1 LHFMLFIPRSRV
13 KFFVQRAALN
23 SKFVLLRAKI
33 LRKTCPSYHL
43 HVPKPKIML
52 NRLFNYSFNYLKN
65 SNVLTLK
72 TLFCA
77 FLLLASSAIYA
88 QGSGRNTNFNYLD
101 FANKPYYFGI
111 TLGLNNA
118 DFRIIQSER
127 FLLHDSIKGVTPRLG
142 VGFNLGIVTNLN
154 VGKYFD
160 FRVLPTLSFTDRK
173 LEYRMLNNAIVSRN
187 IESVYVE
194 LPFQVRYKSAPY
206 HDVRLFIIGGM
217 KYSFDVA
224 SNSRAR
230 QAEKLIKVAPSDFS
244 VEYGAGFQVF
254 MPYFIFSPEFKVSQ
268 GIGNIMVFDTNLQQA
283 SVIEQ
288 LYSRLFTISFHFEG

>member
-1 LHFMLFIPRSRV
+1 ML
-13 KFFVQRAALN
+13 A
-23 SKFVLLRAKI
+23 
-33 LRKTCPSYHL
+33 
-43 HVPKPKIML
+43 
-52 NRLFNYSFNYLKN
+52 
-65 SNVLTLK
+65 
-72 TLFCA
+72 A
-77 FLLLASSAIYA
+77 FLLANVVVWA

-111 TLGLNNA
+111 TLGLNNS

-127 FLLHDSIKGVTPRLG
+127 FILHDSIKGITPKLG

-154 VGKYFD
+154 VGKHFD

-173 LEYRMLNNAIVSRN
+173 LEYTMLNNSIVKRN
-187 IESVYVE
+187 IESVFVE
-194 LPFQVRYKSAPY
+194 LPFQVRYKSDPY
-206 HDVRLFIIGGM
+206 HDVRLFVTAGM

-230 QAEKLIKVAPSDFS
+230 QAEKLIKVAPSDFAI
-244 VEYGAGFQVF
+244 EYGAGFQIF

-268 GIGNIMVFDTNLQQA
+268 GIGNIMIFDTNLQQS

-288 LYSRLFTISFHFEG
+288 LYSRMFSISFHFEG